1 MGLPEVGVWV
11 ADVPELTQSSAS
23 APGVV
28 VLPEEIDELGSLDVL
43 LGSLEVL
50 LASDVG
56 LAVEWVLDPLW
67 SSS

>member
-1 MGLPEVGVWV
+1 MGLPEVGISV
-11 ADVPELTQSSAS
+11 AGVPELSQSSAS
-23 APGVV
+23 TPAVV
-28 VLPEEIDELGSLDVL
+28 VLLEDIDELGSLD
-43 LGSLEVL
+43 VL

>member
-1 MGLPEVGVWV
+1 M
-11 ADVPELTQSSAS
+11 
-23 APGVV
+23 
-28 VLPEEIDELGSLDVL
+28 PEEIDELGSLDVL

>member
-1 MGLPEVGVWV
+1 VGLPEVGISV
-11 ADVPELTQSSAS
+11 AGVPELSQSSAS
-23 APGVV
+23 APAPAVV
-28 VLPEEIDELGSLDVL
+28 VLLEDIDEVGSLA
-43 LGSLEVL
+43 VL

>member
-1 MGLPEVGVWV
+1 MGLPEVGISV
-11 ADVPELTQSSAS
+11 AGVPELSQSSAS
-23 APGVV
+23 APAVV
-28 VLPEEIDELGSLDVL
+28 VALEEIDELGSLD
-43 LGSLEVL
+43 VL